1 MDKCLQE
8 IFDIIV
14 TDTGILSFLELV
26 AVYHIFILISC
37 LKCTN
42 GLKITSS
49 DSEQILTSDLLHSNE
64 HPACAY
70 YTTTSTLPPYDWGQ
84 LFRGTPS
91 GLTTPKRPGE
101 SLMFFGT

>member
-14 TDTGILSFLELV
+14 TNTGMLLFLELV
-26 AVYHIFILISC
+26 TVYHLLISY

-42 GLKITSS
+42 GFKITSS

-64 HPACAY
+64 HPECAY

-91 GLTTPKRPGE
+91 GLTTSKRPGE
-101 SLMFFGT
+101 SLIFFGT